1 MTMRRGRSSVFRA
14 RWFAPSKRRRWRA
27 LPGWAG
33 AGALC
38 VASNLPALA
47 AGAEI
52 KARLKWLTSGASLP
66 AEDVLRR
73 QDGTPAYDHSG
84 SLRVLAR
91 AEAGGAGSRDSQLRF
106 IADYSLAW
114 LSGDSCAVA
123 NAPQQTLE
131 QIPTEDA
138 RRLMNLTW
146 VIDDGRRHRA
156 VHRLDRFAV
165 EYRRPNLSVTLGR
178 QVVSW
183 GSGRVF
189 QPMDL
194 FNPFA
199 PTTIDRDY
207 KPGDDIALVERRFG
221 NHDLQFLYVAR
232 RDHAGDIEDDVASY
246 ALKWHALF
254 GGSEVEAVAARH
266 YSDDFLGL
274 TLRLPLGPTVLRT
287 DVTGTRLDG
296 DDTWRVS
303 GIANV
308 DLAFDLFGRSAF
320 AFLEYFHNGF
330 GVAELPASQADLP
343 LPLLERLGRGEL
355 FNLQRDY
362 LAFGATLQWHP
373 LLTQSLTVISNL
385 DDGSNLLQTSM
396 NYEPSDFT
404 RLQAGFTTA
413 LGDAG
418 EEFGGAPVAPGVTS
432 GGGTRGFL
440 RFVYFR

>member
-1 MTMRRGRSSVFRA
+1 MRRSTRRFV
-14 RWFAPSKRRRWRA
+14 APSKRCWRWLGYRA
-27 LPGWAG
+27 LPSLGVVGLSLAG
-33 AGALC
+33 
-38 VASNLPALA
+38 VTASLSA
-47 AGAEI
+47 AADGAEI
-52 KARLKWLTSGASLP
+52 KARLKWLSSAASLP

-91 AEAGGAGSRDSQLRF
+91 AEAEPPGDGEGQLRF
-106 IADYSLAW
+106 SVDYSLAW
-114 LSGDSCAVA
+114 LSGDSFTFA
-123 NAPQQTLE
+123 NALQQTLE
-131 QIPTEDA
+131 QVPTEDA
-138 RRLMNLTW
+138 TRLLNLTW

-156 VHRLDRFAV
+156 LHRLDRFAV
-165 EYRRPNLSVTLGR
+165 EYRRPNLAITLGR

-221 NHDLQFLYVAR
+221 NQDMQFLYVAR
-232 RDHAGDIEDDVASY
+232 RDRGGDVEDDAASY
-246 ALKWHALF
+246 ALKWHGLF
-254 GGSEVEAVAARH
+254 GGHEVEAVAARH
-266 YSDDFLGL
+266 YADDFLGL
-274 TLRLPLGPTVLRT
+274 TLRMPLGPTVFRT

-303 GIANV
+303 AIANV

-330 GVAELPASQADLP
+330 GVSELPASQSDLP
-343 LPLLERLGRGEL
+343 SPLLARLGRGEL
-355 FNLQRDY
+355 FNMQRDY
-362 LAFGATLQWHP
+362 LAFGANLQWHP
-373 LLTQSLTVISNL
+373 LWTQSLTVISNL
-385 DDGSNLLQTSM
+385 NDGSSLLQTSV

-404 RLQAGFTTA
+404 RMQAGFTTA
-413 LGDAG
+413 LGSAG
-418 EEFGGAPVAPGVTS
+418 KEFGGAPVAPGVTS

>member
-1 MTMRRGRSSVFRA
+1 MRRATRRLDGRWPRRLRSAA
-14 RWFAPSKRRRWRA
+14 RRCGAAA
-27 LPGWAG
+27 LPGVLAALTAAAG
-33 AGALC
+33 
-38 VASNLPALA
+38 LPALA

-52 KARLKWLTSGASLP
+52 KARLKWLSSAATLP
-66 AEDVLRR
+66 AEDVLRT
-73 QDGTPAYDHSG
+73 QGGGTPAYDHSG

-91 AEAGGAGSRDSQLRF
+91 ADARAPGDGDGQLRF
-106 IADYSLAW
+106 SVDYSLAW
-114 LSGDSCAVA
+114 LSGDSFAFA

-131 QIPTEDA
+131 QVPTEDA
-138 RRLMNLTW
+138 KRLLNLTW
-146 VIDDGRRHRA
+146 VIDDGRRHR
-156 VHRLDRFAV
+156 VLHRLDRFAV
-165 EYRRPNLSVTLGR
+165 EYRRPNLAITLGR

-221 NHDLQFLYVAR
+221 NHNLQALYVAR
-232 RDHAGDIEDDVASY
+232 RDAGDVRGAAASY

-254 GGSEVEAVAARH
+254 GGVEVEAVAAKH
-266 YSDDFLGL
+266 YADDFLGF
-274 TLRLPLGPTVLRT
+274 TWRQPLGPTVFRA
-287 DVTGTRLDG
+287 DVTGTRLAG
-296 DDTWRVS
+296 DPTWHTS
-303 GIANV
+303 GVANV

-330 GVAELPASQADLP
+330 GVGELPPTQADLP
-343 LPLLERLGRGEL
+343 AALQVRLARGEL
-355 FNLQRDY
+355 FNMQRDY

-373 LLTQSLTVISNL
+373 LLSQSLTAISNL
-385 DDGSNLLQTSM
+385 NDGSSLLQTSL

-404 RLQAGFTTA
+404 RLQAGFTAT
-413 LGDAG
+413 LGGAG
-418 EEFGGAPVAPGVTS
+418 KEFGGAPVAPGVTS